1 MELIQGLSLI
11 IALIL
16 MPFVTHGHSWS
27 LKLLYIGI
35 CGFLTP
41 IIGIPLYRHLTK

>member
-1 MELIQGLSLI
+1 MVLVESIFFLITLF
-11 IALIL
+11 L